1 MSGGQFHLN
10 AATYLEMIRAEIPDY
25 DDLQNALA
33 AATVTGGPAER
44 ILDLGS
50 GTGETAKAVLR
61 RHPDAPLVGIDA
73 SADMLEIAGEQL
85 PHAEFVVSDLD
96 DPLPPGPFDLVVSAF
111 AIHHL
116 DGAGK
121 RALFDRIAQVLAPGG
136 RFVMLDVVVPTE
148 PVPDPIAL
156 EEGVDRPH
164 AVTDMLDWL
173 RAADFEAEVTYSG
186 GDIAILTATRV

>member
-1 MSGGQFHLN
+1 MSDGQFHLN
-10 AATYLEMIRAEIPDY
+10 ANTYLEMIRAEIPNY
-25 DDLQNALA
+25 DDLQAILA
-33 AATVTGGPAER
+33 AATLTGYPAGR

-61 RHPDAPLVGIDA
+61 RHPDARLVGIDA
-73 SADMLEIAGEQL
+73 SADMLEIAEAQL
-85 PHAEFVVSDLD
+85 PHAEFVVSDLE

-111 AIHHL
+111 AVHHL

-121 RALFDRIAQVLAPGG
+121 QGLFDRIAQVLKPGG

-148 PVPDPIAL
+148 PVTDPIAL
-156 EEGVDRPH
+156 EEGVDRPS
-164 AVTDMLDWL
+164 AVTDMLGWF
-173 RAADFEAEVTYSG
+173 RAVGFEAAVTHSA